1 VARGVVTKG
10 PPAPW
15 SSLVLDSEGLWSV
28 SRRDP
33 VAQAAVT
40 ASWSAGVPVVVPS
53 IVLAETL
60 FGNAND
66 APVNQVLKGLLVV
79 PVDEAVARLAASLKH
94 QSGMSGVDATIDATV
109 VAVSVSLG
117 GGAILTSDPDDI
129 RRLAAA
135 QPLVIRPILI

>member
-1 VARGVVTKG
+1 MARGVVTKG

-33 VAQAAVT
+33 VAQAAVA

-60 FGNAND
+60 LGDAKD
-66 APVNQVLKGLLVV
+66 APVNQVLKGLMVL
-79 PVDEAVARLAASLKH
+79 PVDEAVARIAASLKH
-94 QSGMSGVDATIDATV
+94 RSGMSGVDATIDATV

-129 RRLAAA
+129 KRLAAA
-135 QPLVIRPILI
+135 QPLVIRPLLV